1 MMTKLHNNND
11 EEDVA
16 NENNK
21 PPLRIEN
28 KFKDERNF
36 TFITFALETLI
47 SNSFVCQTKL
57 SFEFSQCNSK
67 TFLNCSILN

>member
-1 MMTKLHNNND
+1 MMTKLHNNDD

-21 PPLRIEN
+21 PPLWTEY

-36 TFITFALETLI
+36 TFIT
-47 SNSFVCQTKL
+47 
-57 SFEFSQCNSK
+57 
-67 TFLNCSILN
+67 